1 MTPKEKAEQLKE
13 DFTKLNR
20 ISNLWRGCALRLI
33 EEIRYIA
40 PYETYKDTLQP
51 YDGAELST
59 NYWDEVKDE
68 VNAL

>member
-1 MTPKEKAEQLKE
+1 MTPKEKAQQLKT
-13 DFTKLNR
+13 DFTKLARN
-20 ISNLWRGCALRLI
+20 SGLWRNCALRLI
-33 EEIRYIA
+33 EEIRCIC